1 MVHFALTPQ
10 GFAEAVA
17 LAKGEHPV
25 WCSASAASQEDIAA
39 MQATNVSRFIYTLD
53 ELLTNPAQMASSLD
67 TIAQHHP
74 NEHIWVEHVEAA

>member
-1 MVHFALTPQ
+1 MVHFALTLQ

-39 MQATNVSRFIYTLD
+39 MQATNVTCFVYSLV
-53 ELLTNPAQMASSLD
+53 ELLTDPSHMTSALD
-67 TIAQHHP
+67 TIAEHHP
-74 NEHIWVEHVEAA
+74 NEHIWVEHVGAA